1 MTELVERW
9 QGGDVSD
16 PEAVEALKSIEK
28 EVLKVGEEAGEQ
40 AAERAEYAIY
50 THLTEECPDA
60 FESDEKAKFVAEDLL
75 NTFTERVDRD
85 YSGWEINSSTEQEIE
100 ELILD
105 VFAIK
110 YDRPDLID
118 DALVDA
124 IRGYLINNYV

>member
-1 MTELVERW
+1 VTELVERW

>member
-124 IRGYLINNYV
+124 IRGYLITNYV